1 MSDERKEDGIELAN
15 IKVDDE
21 VQKKFGEEL
30 VAQIA
35 DDAKHRTKEDIQYGV
50 ELTDIVERGVKE
62 MVEETKSPEEPKVE
76 EGSRESSDG
85 EER

>member
-35 DDAKHRTKEDIQYGV
+35 DDAKHRGADRQRLGYH
-50 ELTDIVERGVKE
+50 
-62 MVEETKSPEEPKVE
+62 
-76 EGSRESSDG
+76 
-85 EER
+85 